1 MTQVDP
7 PPPAQRYTSFREFY
21 PFYLGEH
28 RNATCR
34 RLHVVGTTL
43 VLLIVATA
51 LLTRTW
57 PLLLLAPLVGYGFS
71 WAGHFFFERNLP
83 AAFKQPFYS
92 LLGDFA
98 MLKDVLTGRVRW

>member
-1 MTQVDP
+1 MTPGNP

-28 RNATCR
+28 RNAVCR
-34 RLHVVGTTL
+34 RLHVVGTAL
-43 VLLIVATA
+43 VPTA
-51 LLTRTW
+51 LLAREW

-71 WAGHFFFERNLP
+71 WAGHFFFERNQP

-92 LLGDFA
+92 LLGDFT
-98 MLKDVLTGRVRW
+98 MLKDVLAGRVRW